1 MVEGWLQKGLYGRG
15 LGEAG
20 LEQEDRREDRLS
32 VCVLTEPC
40 GDKGVKS
47 ALPVSWALSL
57 RPSPSFGSW
66 VPAEGTIPPGNGL
79 PAPPWSFPRWSA
91 QERQP
96 GT

>member
-1 MVEGWLQKGLYGRG
+1 MEGWLQKELHGLG

-40 GDKGVKS
+40 GDKHGKS
-47 ALPVSWALSL
+47 ALPISWALSL
-57 RPSPSFGSW
+57 RLPLPLRRW

-79 PAPPWSFPRWSA
+79 PAPPWSFPHWSA